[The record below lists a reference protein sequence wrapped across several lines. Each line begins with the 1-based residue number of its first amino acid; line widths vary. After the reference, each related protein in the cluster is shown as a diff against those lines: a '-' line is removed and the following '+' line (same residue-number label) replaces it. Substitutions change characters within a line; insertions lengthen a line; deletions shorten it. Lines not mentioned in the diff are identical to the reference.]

1 MQICL
6 SIAQQMDSVS
16 DWKKAAEDKSEL
28 DSSGS
33 IYQSGDIEEIIA
45 IAYYA
50 WIPCLIYNSPPFS
63 VFP

>member
-33 IYQSGDIEEIIA
+33 IYQSGDIE
-45 IAYYA
+45 
-50 WIPCLIYNSPPFS
+50 
-63 VFP
+63 

>member
-45 IAYYA
+45 E
-50 WIPCLIYNSPPFS
+50 CLNSMFDL
-63 VFP
+63 

>member
-1 MQICL
+1 MLTLLMQICL

-45 IAYYA
+45 E
-50 WIPCLIYNSPPFS
+50 CLNSMFDL
-63 VFP
+63 